1 MLVTLSPAKRLDWDE
16 TPNLS
21 TTRPKFQ
28 SDAVS
33 LCKTAGRLSRA
44 NLQQLMKISPAL
56 AELNQARFRSFEESP
71 SFETIRP
78 AIRAFAGDTY
88 IGLDAASLDSAD
100 LEYSKDHLRILSGLY
115 GVLQPLDGI
124 QPYRLEMGSRLVT
137 RRGKSLYEFWGK
149 RIAKTLDADARAVNA
164 AFLVNCASQEYFKAV
179 DLNTLSVPV
188 ITPVFLEERNGAA
201 KIISFFAKKA
211 RGAMARFIVT
221 NRVTSVE
228 GLKDFDLGGYC
239 FDAAQSDE
247 TNLVFIRP
255 EIQTLA
261 AE

>member
-21 TTRPKFQ
+21 TTSPKFQ
-28 SDAVS
+28 TDAVS

-44 NLQQLMKISPAL
+44 NLQQLMGISPAL

-71 SFETIRP
+71 GADAIRP

-88 IGLDAASLDSAD
+88 IGLDAASLDDED
-100 LEYSKDHLRILSGLY
+100 LGYSQDHLRILSGLY

-124 QPYRLEMGSRLVT
+124 QPYRLEMGSRLAT
-137 RRGKSLYEFWGK
+137 RRGKSLYAYWGK
-149 RIAKTLDADARAVNA
+149 RIAKTLNADASAVNA
-164 AFLVNCASQEYFKAV
+164 KFLVNCASQEYFKAV
-179 DLNTLSVPV
+179 DLKALTVPV
-188 ITPVFLEERNGAA
+188 ITPVFLEERDGAT

-211 RGAMARFIVT
+211 RGAMARFIIT
-221 NRVTSVE
+221 NRVTDSD
-228 GLKDFDLGGYC
+228 GLKDFDLGGYR
-239 FDAAQSDE
+239 FAEAQSDE
-247 TNLVFIRP
+247 TKLVFVRP
-255 EIQTLA
+255 EAQTLA